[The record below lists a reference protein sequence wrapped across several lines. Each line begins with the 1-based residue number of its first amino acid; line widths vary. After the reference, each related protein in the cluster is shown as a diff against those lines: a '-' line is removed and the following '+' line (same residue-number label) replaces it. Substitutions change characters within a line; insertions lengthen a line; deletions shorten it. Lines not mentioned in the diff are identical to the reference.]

1 LSWIK
6 GMMKQMRTIW
16 NKEQRLVDRAQA
28 RSFVG
33 MAKRFI
39 IDEYLTLVITLRYEV
54 LPWVIT

>member
-1 LSWIK
+1 
-6 GMMKQMRTIW
+6 MMKQMRTIW

-39 IDEYLTLVITLRYEV
+39 IDEYLTLVITLRHEV
-54 LPWVIT
+54 LSWVITR